1 MRIVILPDYDRMSH
15 WAAEYITRRIQSYP
29 ADKSRPFTLGLPT
42 GGTPLGTYEYVVQ
55 FFREGKISLR
65 HVATFNMD
73 EYVGLPEDHPQS
85 YHTFMREKLLA
96 HVDIDAKN
104 VHIPDGN
111 AEDLRRECA
120 DYERAIADHGGIRL
134 FVGGLGHDGHVAFNE
149 PGSSLQSRTRV
160 KTLTMETRRAN
171 ARFFDNNVKSVP
183 KQAITVGLATLMA
196 ADEVLLLVSGDAK
209 ARALRK
215 IVEDGINH
223 MWTGSILQMHPRA
236 VIVCDEASTAA
247 LSTSTVKYFKDIE
260 DSLCEAGADPYLT
273 PYEDFA

>member
-15 WAAEYITRRIQSYP
+15 WAAEYISRRINTFAP
-29 ADKSRPFTLGLPT
+29 TADRLFTLGLPT
-42 GGTPLGTYEYVVQ
+42 GSTPVATYEYLVRFV
-55 FFREGKISLR
+55 REGRLSFRNL
-65 HVATFNMD
+65 ATFNMD

-85 YHTFMREKLLA
+85 FHGFMQEHLFR
-96 HVDIDAKN
+96 HVDIQAERI
-104 VHIPDGN
+104 HIPNGN
-111 AEDLRRECA
+111 APDLIAECNG
-120 DYERAIADHGGIRL
+120 YERAIREHGGIRL

-149 PGSSLQSRTRV
+149 PGSSLRSRTRV

-171 ARFFDNNVKSVP
+171 ARFFADKIDKVP
-183 KQAITVGLATLMA
+183 RQAITIGLATLMD
-196 ADEVLLLVSGDAK
+196 ADEVLLLVSGDGK

-236 VIVCDEASTAA
+236 VIACDEPATAA

-260 DSLCEAGADPYLT
+260 DSLSAAGADPYSGA
-273 PYEDFA
+273 YEDFA

>member
-15 WAAEYITRRIQSYP
+15 WAAEYITRRIQQFPTS
-29 ADKSRPFTLGLPT
+29 ADRLFTLGLPT
-42 GGTPLGTYEYVVQ
+42 GGTPLKTYEYLAQ
-55 FFREGKISLR
+55 FYRDGRVSFRGVS
-65 HVATFNMD
+65 TFNMD
-73 EYVGLPEDHPQS
+73 EYVGLPEQHPQS
-85 YHTFMREKLLA
+85 YHTFMNEKLFS
-96 HVDIDAKN
+96 HVDINSDN

-111 AEDLRRECA
+111 AENLQRECA
-120 DYERAIADHGGIRL
+120 AYERVIVERGGIRL

-171 ARFFDNNVKSVP
+171 ARFFDNDAKSVP
-183 KQAITVGLATLMA
+183 KQAITVGLATLMD

-223 MWTGSILQMHPRA
+223 MWTGSILQMHRRA
-236 VIVCDEASTAA
+236 VIVCDEAATAA

-260 DSLCEAGADPYLT
+260 DSLSEAGADPYSSA
-273 PYEDFA
+273 YEDFA